1 MVGHVLRMK
10 DDRLIKSVHQLVSN
24 WEKIKRTTGQ
34 KMDVLK
40 RIYDEPVQHCVEKQ
54 QEDNE

>member
-1 MVGHVLRMK
+1 MK

-24 WEKIKRTTGQ
+24 WEEIKRTTGQ